1 MDIKM
6 HILICLFISMLVSR
20 EKNEVVIRIGGS
32 YLETNEVVVSK
43 II

>member
-6 HILICLFISMLVSR
+6 HKLIGLFISMLVSM

-32 YLETNEVVVSK
+32 Y
-43 II
+43 